1 MEEFFQS
8 GSQTFLSL
16 QQKIRFPFYL
26 KIFFLTFCI
35 VWEEIQIGHHSGKF
49 FPPLTLKIK
58 PKSAWTLS
66 VYWTEREGGGENNF
80 SRNKNSYFN
89 LPEQIKLS
97 WKLILT
103 IFSSPGIRT
112 QTEIIRKVCFQIYY
126 TFLALFFAFLCV
138 YLNTFART
146 LSKQVYNTASYQR
159 KNKLHRFFRLLFQWI
174 LFYFFIFFRISFQ

>member
-1 MEEFFQS
+1 MVDI
-8 GSQTFLSL
+8 
-16 QQKIRFPFYL
+16 KKL
-26 KIFFLTFCI
+26 KKHGTDKK
-35 VWEEIQIGHHSGKF
+35 HD
-49 FPPLTLKIK
+49 IK
-58 PKSAWTLS
+58 KNLENKWISFGRILS
-66 VYWTEREGGGENNF
+66 VRLSDISIT
-80 SRNKNSYFN
+80 
-89 LPEQIKLS
+89 EQIKLS

>member
-1 MEEFFQS
+1 MYILGGNSNWTSFWQVFSPAYAQNK
-8 GSQTFLSL
+8 TKIRMNPLSL
-16 QQKIRFPFYL
+16 L
-26 KIFFLTFCI
+26 D
-35 VWEEIQIGHHSGKF
+35 GK
-49 FPPLTLKIK
+49 
-58 PKSAWTLS
+58 
-66 VYWTEREGGGENNF
+66 GGENNF

-126 TFLALFFAFLCV
+126 TFLSFFFAFLCV

-159 KNKLHRFFRLLFQWI
+159 KNKLHRFIRLFFQWI
-174 LFYFFIFFRISFQ
+174 LFYFLFSSKFLFIKFDFWGLPF